1 MSDKISEKLLV
12 FQAQNKQDT
21 EAFGKLYDIYV
32 RQIYRFVFFKVSS
45 HEEAEDIT
53 SEVFLKTWHYI
64 NNNKETKINSFS
76 GLLYRLARNCIVDFY
91 REKSRRS
98 EIDIKDEDE
107 ISDLGR
113 WEENLNIQMEGQKI
127 VGALKKLKEE
137 YREIVVFKY
146 VDELRIAEISEITG
160 KGKIAVR
167 VTLHRAIKKLK
178 ELLEEAV

>member
-1 MSDKISEKLLV
+1 MSDKINEKLLV
-12 FQAQNKQDT
+12 YQAQSKQDT

-64 NNNKETKINSFS
+64 NSNKETKVNSFS

-91 REKSRRS
+91 REKSKRS
-98 EIDIKDEDE
+98 ETDIKGEEE
-107 ISDLGR
+107 ISDFGK
-113 WEENLNIQMEGQKI
+113 WEENFNIQMEGKKT
-127 VGALKKLKEE
+127 VDALKKLKEE
-137 YREIVVFKY
+137 YREIVALRY
-146 VDELRIAEISEITG
+146 VEELSVAEIAEITD

-167 VTLHRAIKKLK
+167 VTLHRALKKLK
-178 ELLEEAV
+178 ELLEAI